1 MDQVRNCVKFNRKFN
16 AERRRQQ
23 SFFDQQTGIAQR
35 PNEYLIR
42 HPTDRYNPIKP
53 AEVIRYK
60 ANKWRKRTNMNFDAV
75 EFKYIL
81 STDPAL
87 KHAVESLINPE
98 QPSVSVINEA
108 SNDSTNPK
116 VNGGKTNFEQLE
128 YELEHDDDFEPEL
141 SDEDDWGD
149 KKKKKKKARDSNFVS
164 RVGRR
169 SNAAGGSGA
178 ATSNSNSQSQ
188 LDSRPFQC
196 TECGARYKSRPGLT
210 YHRLHSHS
218 DQPNSPSMTTL

>member
-1 MDQVRNCVKFNRKFN
+1 
-16 AERRRQQ
+16 
-23 SFFDQQTGIAQR
+23 
-35 PNEYLIR
+35 
-42 HPTDRYNPIKP
+42 
-53 AEVIRYK
+53 
-60 ANKWRKRTNMNFDAV
+60 MNFDAV

-98 QPSVSVINEA
+98 QPSASVVNEA

-149 KKKKKKKARDSNFVS
+149 KKKKKKKAKDSGFVS

-169 SNAAGGSGA
+169 PNAASGSGGA
-178 ATSNSNSQSQ
+178 GSNSNSQSQ
-188 LDSRPFQC
+188 ADSI
-196 TECGARYKSRPGLT
+196 T
-210 YHRLHSHS
+210 Y
-218 DQPNSPSMTTL
+218 Q